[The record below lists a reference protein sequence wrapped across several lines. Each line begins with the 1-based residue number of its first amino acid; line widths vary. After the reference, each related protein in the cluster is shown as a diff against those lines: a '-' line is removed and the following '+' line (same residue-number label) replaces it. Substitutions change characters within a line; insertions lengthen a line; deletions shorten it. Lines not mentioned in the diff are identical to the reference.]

1 MKRSLIQAWLA
12 PMVAVRLIEAIPGE
26 EQDLMKIIQSSN

>member
-12 PMVAVRLIEAIPGE
+12 PMAAVRLIEAIPGRRTRLDE
-26 EQDLMKIIQSSN
+26 NNSI